1 MKHFYMNVFFCWR
14 IETNFSR
21 KQKYSYFAINK
32 LFSDYDKYQF
42 KIQNQQKKMVVVI
55 NETSIGQLNYRDTPM
70 GIAYRFQRSRF
81 IGFRAKQN

>member
-42 KIQNQQKKMVVVI
+42 KIQIQTIFCNVEKPNDIQS
-55 NETSIGQLNYRDTPM
+55 N
-70 GIAYRFQRSRF
+70 
-81 IGFRAKQN
+81 FRK